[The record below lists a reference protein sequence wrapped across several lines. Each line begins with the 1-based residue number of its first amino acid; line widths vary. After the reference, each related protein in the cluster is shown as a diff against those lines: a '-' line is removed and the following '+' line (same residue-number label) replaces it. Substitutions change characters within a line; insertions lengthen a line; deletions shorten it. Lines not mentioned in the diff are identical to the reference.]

1 MVILYLLVYIG
12 FHLLT
17 FYPFWFPVS
26 FSYHTVKF
34 YFILFF
40 EYFSFSVAFDLF
52 LFTVSTNEIN
62 FVLVMFMC
70 FAIFFCFY
78 LVFSCTFVNLLI

>member
-1 MVILYLLVYIG
+1 
-12 FHLLT
+12 
-17 FYPFWFPVS
+17 
-26 FSYHTVKF
+26 
-34 YFILFF
+34 
-40 EYFSFSVAFDLF
+40 